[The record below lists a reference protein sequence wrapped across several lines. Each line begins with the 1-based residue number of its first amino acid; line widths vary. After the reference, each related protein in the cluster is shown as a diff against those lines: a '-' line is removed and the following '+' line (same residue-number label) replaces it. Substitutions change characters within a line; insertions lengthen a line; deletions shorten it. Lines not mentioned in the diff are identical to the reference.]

1 MDHFIAYTV
10 TFSLILTTPR
20 QKSAMIAPFIFSKPE
35 GKRFTQK
42 KTYLVKLDKF
52 LYRDDSQE
60 TPLFIIKFYDYIT

>member
-1 MDHFIAYTV
+1 
-10 TFSLILTTPR
+10 
-20 QKSAMIAPFIFSKPE
+20 MIAPFIFSKPE

-52 LYRDDSQE
+52 PYRDDSLE